1 MWSWH
6 RAAAVCHALGGLFGF
21 VVLPWPLLAA
31 MLGVVAAYVLATEYA
46 KRWFWNASR
55 QAAEAA

>member
-1 MWSWH
+1 
-6 RAAAVCHALGGLFGF
+6 
-21 VVLPWPLLAA
+21 